1 LHSAHSIKLGDH
13 KIKEINQE
21 KLKEVE

>member
-21 KLKEVE
+21 KLKEAE